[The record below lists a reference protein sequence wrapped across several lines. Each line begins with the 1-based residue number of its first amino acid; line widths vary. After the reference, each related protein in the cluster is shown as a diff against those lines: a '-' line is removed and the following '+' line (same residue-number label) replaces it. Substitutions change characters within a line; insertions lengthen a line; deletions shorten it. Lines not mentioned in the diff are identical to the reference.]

1 MLRREAVAQGLNR
14 MIDGEPG
21 LLISPACKVAR
32 KGMAGGYH
40 FKRVAISGNID
51 RFRDVPDKNF
61 YSHVC
66 DAGMYVMLGGGEGR
80 AVLGKQ
86 RRRERT
92 AARPK
97 QANSRYDPHRWRAR
111 A

>member
-14 MIDGEPG
+14 MVDGEPG

-40 FKRVAISGNID
+40 FKRVAVAGNED

-66 DAGMYVMLGGGEGR
+66 DAGQYVMLGGGEGR
-80 AVLGKQ
+80 AVLGREQ
-86 RRRERT
+86 RRRSAANRPTRT
-92 AARPK
+92 
-97 QANSRYDPHRWRAR
+97 NNRYDPLHWRAR